1 MTVVWMIRGICTTP
15 RSRKFG
21 RDPRAMCCCSW
32 LPSDSDYA
40 DVGWLGGWASVGGW
54 VGARACRPARSLGR
68 WGCECTRH
76 WNLPSP
82 TYSAHSM
89 PWECNG
95 PLKKGP
101 CPTPAHTL
109 PATPRQA
116 APRRT
121 APRRGQTYCK
131 KTGARASGQAG
142 GRAPGAAPG
151 VGAVQVRSQPRLTH
165 GRRLSVP
172 PTSQASP
179 RREPGR
185 AGGWWVGGWWVGGRT
200 APLLIWPTKSHPPAA
215 VPNLPPALPRSAYY
229 TTHRLPLDSP
239 RGRPRMGAFGAP
251 PPVAPEARGRRRR
264 LSVSDG
270 LAAAGPPPAHL
281 QLPLPGAFVVSGP
294 HDRAQGAGH

>member
-1 MTVVWMIRGICTTP
+1 M
-15 RSRKFG
+15 
-21 RDPRAMCCCSW
+21 
-32 LPSDSDYA
+32 
-40 DVGWLGGWASVGGW
+40 GGW

-215 VPNLPPALPRSAYY
+215 VPNLPPALPRSAY
-229 TTHRLPLDSP
+229 HAPRLPLDYP
-239 RGRPRMGAFGAP
+239 RGRPWMGAFGAP
-251 PPVAPEARGRRRR
+251 PPCGSRGPWPTAAPLCGGRARR
-264 LSVSDG
+264 SWPS
-270 LAAAGPPPAHL
+270 PSPPAASAARSLCGLWAPRSRAGGRALSLGGWPGPRSHL
-281 QLPLPGAFVVSGP
+281 
-294 HDRAQGAGH
+294 